1 MQVEQLESQ
10 LLSVQTQKQEAI
22 QKDLLVY
29 IKAMPEHQLKVIKSF
44 RMLRLSLGGE
54 ENPCNPCN
62 PYKPYKPYKPY
73 MYYSMSL
80 SLLYCAPFNR
90 HNICSHVELK
100 SLNNRWN

>member
-44 RMLRLSLGGE
+44 RMLRLSLEGGA
-54 ENPCNPCN
+54 
-62 PYKPYKPYKPY
+62 KP
-73 MYYSMSL
+73 L
-80 SLLYCAPFNR
+80 
-90 HNICSHVELK
+90 
-100 SLNNRWN
+100 